1 VIAHSCL
8 SQANQQLRRIRP
20 LCLRQPFFQLLADS
34 TVHNVGLSFEDTL
47 LGNIHMDEPGF

>member
-1 VIAHSCL
+1 VIAHSCP

-20 LCLRQPFFQLLADS
+20 LCLRQRFFQLLADS

-47 LGNIHMDEPGF
+47 LGNIHMDELGF